1 MMAFVRGDGGFDTC
15 RVKVET
21 GFIHFDEHRTRP
33 NGRYGQ
39 RRSNEGVRRHDD
51 FIPRADTKGFQRKL
65 ERIQSAGHPDTVPGA
80 DVIGKGL
87 LKITHFLAQNEVAL
101 PHDGQY
107 GRVEFVF
114 ERLVLRL

>member
-1 MMAFVRGDGGFDTC
+1 V
-15 RVKVET
+15 
-21 GFIHFDEHRTRP
+21 
-33 NGRYGQ
+33 
-39 RRSNEGVRRHDD
+39 
-51 FIPRADTKGFQRKL
+51 L
-65 ERIQSAGHPDTVPGA
+65 GA
-80 DVIGKGL
+80 DVVGKSP